1 MDDAAVLCRAMDL
14 CARNGALWNA
24 SQLDRLQSWE
34 RNKTVLNEAGR
45 REYLA
50 RARQELVNES
60 ETVEPP
66 PAAA

>member
-14 CARNGALWNA
+14 CARNGALWTA
-24 SQLDRLQSWE
+24 SQLDRLQPWE
-34 RNKTVLNEAGR
+34 RNKTILNEAGR

-50 RARQELVNES
+50 RARAELLNENDS
-60 ETVEPP
+60 FEPP